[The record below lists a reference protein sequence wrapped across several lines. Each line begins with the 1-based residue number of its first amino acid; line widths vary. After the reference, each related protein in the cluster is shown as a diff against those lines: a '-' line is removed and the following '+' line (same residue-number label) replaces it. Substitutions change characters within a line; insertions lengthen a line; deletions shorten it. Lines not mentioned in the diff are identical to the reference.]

1 MPTSPRPVPDQVL
14 QPEFAALT
22 QCLRDVVIRT
32 GQIYSFYADVHRL
45 NIEKHV
51 SNAPRAL
58 TAALGR
64 DIEKYDQLCDSIEAQ
79 LLRAINVLRRDLRRE
94 EERIEKQRNLEA
106 SMLPPPVP
114 HSLLE
119 GMADDTQTPIETATN
134 PRNSPISTLPARR
147 MSTIS
152 ISSLHRPQFPLK
164 LDLSSTSLRI
174 TEEEAALYTRG
185 LASPVTLAPKS
196 ARPVDSAEFS
206 AELMAAFA
214 TSSVPLEVGH
224 NTGNADLTLSAHKQP
239 DVTIGVGDS
248 SDKPIELDLDAM
260 DMEMVDLADQFGVP
274 AESGESNNV
283 HDGLFSPL
291 ADDGE
296 AQQLPDSNVDDELF
310 GNFTSSADLDVDM
323 SASPGTMLHQTTS
336 VPSPGSLL
344 AQFSSSSGVMDV
356 KPSLPPGNPSIHDPV
371 ASFDLGSL
379 DLTQLDTTQLDTTQ
393 LDPNF
398 FTNSQET
405 EMGFSIAMAAFLNSG
420 NGSNVES
427 GVEES
432 DVNAALH

>member
-64 DIEKYDQLCDSIEAQ
+64 DIEKYDQLCDSIEAH

-274 AESGESNNV
+274 AES
-283 HDGLFSPL
+283 
-291 ADDGE
+291 DDGE

-379 DLTQLDTTQLDTTQ
+379 DLTQLDTTQLD
-393 LDPNF
+393 PNF